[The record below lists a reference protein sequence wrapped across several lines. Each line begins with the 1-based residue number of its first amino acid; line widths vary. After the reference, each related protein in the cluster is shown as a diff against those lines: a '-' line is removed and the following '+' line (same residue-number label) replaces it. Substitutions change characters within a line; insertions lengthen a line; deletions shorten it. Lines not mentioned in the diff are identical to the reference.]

1 MMKKSS
7 SWFLALTGA
16 FLLSIMPFFST
27 AEADSYPERPI
38 TLLTAFNPGGGS
50 DVSHR
55 IIEKYAKDFIPQPF
69 VIIYKS
75 GAGGEFGW
83 TELANAKPD
92 GYFIGG
98 IDLPHIVLQPML
110 RKKGQP
116 GYETEDLLPVCGL
129 VIDPNVIIVH
139 KESKWNTLK
148 EFMDDVRANPGKITA
163 ATVGKFTG
171 DHIFLM
177 QFEFATGLKFAQ
189 VPYSGGGK
197 AIPALTGKQVDCYF
211 ASANSYLRMESAR
224 ALAIGSEERYELA
237 PDIPTLK
244 EMGVNVIT
252 VKRRG
257 LAAPKNTPRERIQ
270 YLEERLSKMAELP
283 EYKEAVKKVGLS
295 PFFMSSEEFAKY
307 IQDEKVNAKDTLT
320 KIGFFKQ

>member
-1 MMKKSS
+1 MTKRSIR
-7 SWFLALTGA
+7 WITLIACCALGVASFSGA
-16 FLLSIMPFFST
+16 
-27 AEADSYPERPI
+27 AEYPSKPI

-55 IIEKYAKDFIPQPF
+55 IIEKYAQGLIPQPLA
-69 VIIYKS
+69 IIYKS

-98 IDLPHIVLQPML
+98 IDLPHIVLQPMV

-116 GYETEDLLPVCGL
+116 GYQTEDLLPVCGL
-129 VIDPNVIIVH
+129 VRDPEVIIVH
-139 KESKWNTLK
+139 KESPWKTLK
-148 EFMDDVRANPGKITA
+148 EFMDHVRANPGKVTA

-171 DHIFLM
+171 DHLFLM
-177 QFEFATGLKFAQ
+177 DFEHATGLKFAQ

-197 AIPALTGKQVDCYF
+197 AIPALMGKQVDCYF
-211 ASANSYLRMESAR
+211 ASFNSYHRMDVAR
-224 ALAIGSEERYELA
+224 ALAVALPDRYDLD

-244 EMGVNVIT
+244 ELGVDVVS

-257 LAAPKNTPRERIQ
+257 LAAPKDTPAEQ
-270 YLEERLSKMAELP
+270 VKYLEEKFAQMAQIEA
-283 EYKEAVKKVGLS
+283 YKEANRKVGLS
-295 PFFMSSEEFAKY
+295 PSFMSAADFAKY
-307 IQDEKVNAKDTLT
+307 IADEKVKAKKILT
-320 KIGFFKQ
+320 RVGFFK